1 MAETWDYFETKRLGL
16 IQNQNRSIGFNSG
29 SARSRC
35 AEVTSSS
42 SSGSASAPGVRSR
55 CRFSNRGSTS
65 HQVVRSHRRFARPH
79 NHFTPDSL
87 RDAAPRL
94 LRQWATRPSPGCSL
108 LFFVPFAFAGDFD
121 RDFPFFR
128 SPSPATRRA
137 SPPAPATN
145 VSHGGGDANCE
156 GSVSTDNFLF

>member
-65 HQVVRSHRRFARPH
+65 HQVVRSHRRFARPR
-79 NHFTPDSL
+79 NHFTPDSP

-94 LRQWATRPSPGCSL
+94 LRRQRGRALGAPCSSSSRSPSPATLTGT
-108 LFFVPFAFAGDFD
+108 F
-121 RDFPFFR
+121 RFFR

-156 GSVSTDNFLF
+156 GS